1 MNILIHD
8 PWVSVSD
15 YVVAV
20 IAASMAVRVLKS
32 PTKDPTLQRGW
43 GLVFIALALA
53 AFLGGTDHGFLRYP
67 EGTAHEVVWS
77 LTLITLAITGVGQVI
92 VAARLALAPSATRV
106 VALVAGIAALIYAGL
121 VAAGLRQFTFV
132 IIFYLPGTLLL
143 LAALI
148 AVKRRHPQ
156 AIVWPGIVGL
166 LGTVLASVIQL
177 LFTNYSLGPIPISA
191 VYHLIAIVALF
202 FLVRTA
208 LWLVEHWPLAGSTTT
223 DAT

>member
-1 MNILIHD
+1 
-8 PWVSVSD
+8 
-15 YVVAV
+15 
-20 IAASMAVRVLKS
+20 
-32 PTKDPTLQRGW
+32 
-43 GLVFIALALA
+43 
-53 AFLGGTDHGFLRYP
+53 
-67 EGTAHEVVWS
+67 
-77 LTLITLAITGVGQVI
+77 VGQVI

-106 VALVAGIAALIYAGL
+106 VALVAGIAALTYAGR

-191 VYHLIAIVALF
+191 VYHFIAIVALF
-202 FLVRTA
+202 FLVRGA

-223 DAT
+223 VAT